1 MDKEP
6 RMDKMPL
13 AGDLDWQQLK
23 GFYYVARLGNFTRA
37 AESVFR
43 TQSAL
48 SQQIKALEQYL
59 GYKLFERTGKQSV
72 LLTREGETL
81 LEFTEDLLERQLRLM
96 QDLESMQ
103 DAKRGRVRLG
113 AAPTVAHGVLPD
125 VLADFKRD
133 YPAIT
138 VSVYARM
145 PAEIIGMVRN
155 GFLDLGMTLE
165 SMIPQTFTRHR
176 WRINRFWLMTPP
188 DHPLTTVESLTL
200 KDIFRYPIIVTSNSK
215 FAARRKF
222 EFEAERMGFS
232 LNIVLES
239 GSAFMSAEYVRRGL
253 GVCFMSMPE
262 QVPEILAG
270 QLAFLPLDAHFE
282 PEYVSV
288 YHREAEVSGPVKTFL
303 SALTGTAPGAG

>member
-1 MDKEP
+1 
-6 RMDKMPL
+6 MDKMPL

-23 GFYYVARLGNFTRA
+23 GFYYVARLGNFTKA

-48 SQQIKALEQYL
+48 SQQIKALEQRL
-59 GYKLFERTGKQSV
+59 GYKLFERIGKQRV

-81 LEFTEDLLERQLRLM
+81 LEFTEDILERQMRLM

-103 DAKRGRVRLG
+103 DVNRGRVRLG
-113 AAPTVAHGVLPD
+113 AAPTIAHGVLPD
-125 VLADFKRD
+125 VLTGFKKN
-133 YPAIT
+133 YPDIT

-145 PAEIIGMVRN
+145 PEEIIGMVRS

-165 SMIPQTFTRHR
+165 SMIPHTFTRHR
-176 WRINRFWLMTPP
+176 WRINRFWLMAPP
-188 DHPLTTVESLTL
+188 SHPLAAAESLTL

-222 EFEAERMGFS
+222 EFEAERMGFP
-232 LNIVLES
+232 LNIILES
-239 GSAFMSAEYVRRGL
+239 SNAFMSAEYVKRGL

-262 QVPEILAG
+262 EVPKALAG
-270 QLAFLPLDAHFE
+270 QLAFRPLDAYFE
-282 PEYVSV
+282 PEHVSV
-288 YHREAEVSGPVKTFL
+288 YHRETDVSGPVGTFL
-303 SALTGTAPGAG
+303 RALIAT